1 MAVLRRCIRSTA
13 SKAMDML
20 IASPELRSACIAE
33 ADWWQLVIHSRET
46 VRRFDSGWL
55 TNQSSRPGV
64 SQLPTWNHKL

>member
-1 MAVLRRCIRSTA
+1 
-13 SKAMDML
+13 MDML
-20 IASPELRSACIAE
+20 IASTSVTECLGIAE